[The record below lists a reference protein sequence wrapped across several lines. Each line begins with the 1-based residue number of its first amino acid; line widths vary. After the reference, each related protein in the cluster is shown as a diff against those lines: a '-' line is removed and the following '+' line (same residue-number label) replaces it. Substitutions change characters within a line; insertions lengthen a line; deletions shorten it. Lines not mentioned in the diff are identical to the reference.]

1 MSDLSSEVARHRCSR
16 GVLCYARP
24 MLNVSIPRRYARAL
38 LDVSGTNADQVVTQL
53 DALVGLMSLST
64 ELFDVVSN
72 PSYTRTNRLD
82 VLEKL
87 LPLVGAGVELTNTMK
102 LLNDRNRLEHLPDLA
117 RVFRDLVDAK
127 LGRVRSKI
135 TSAVPLT
142 ADQQKKLAEQLKV
155 MTQKE
160 VVLETAVDPALIGG
174 ATAQVGSMMY
184 DGSLRAQ
191 LAALGSSLS

>member
-1 MSDLSSEVARHRCSR
+1 MQ
-16 GVLCYARP
+16 
-24 MLNVSIPRRYARAL
+24 NVSIARRYARAL
-38 LDVSGTNADQVVTQL
+38 LEVAGANADQVVTQL
-53 DALVGLMSLST
+53 DALNGLLSLSP

-72 PSYTRTNRLD
+72 PAYTRTDRLG

-87 LPLVGAGVELTNTMK
+87 LPLVGAGNELSNTIR
-102 LLNDRNRLEHLPDLA
+102 LLNDRNRLEELPNLS
-117 RVFRDLVDAK
+117 RVFRDMVDAK

-135 TSAVPLT
+135 TSAVALT
-142 ADQQKKLAEQLKV
+142 AEQQKKLADSLKA

-174 ATAQVGSMMY
+174 ATAQVGSMLY

-191 LAALGSSLS
+191 LAALGATLR

>member
-1 MSDLSSEVARHRCSR
+1 M
-16 GVLCYARP
+16 LCYARP
-24 MLNVSIPRRYARAL
+24 MQNVSIPRRYARAL
-38 LDVSGTNADQVVTQL
+38 LDVAGANASEVVTQL
-53 DALVGLMSLST
+53 DALVGLLSLGSGEPS

-72 PSYTRTNRLD
+72 PAYTRTNRLD

-87 LPLVGAGVELTNTMK
+87 LPLVGAGPELTNTIK

-142 ADQQKKLAEQLKV
+142 AEQQKKLTEQLKA

-174 ATAQVGSMMY
+174 ATAQVGSMLY

>member
-1 MSDLSSEVARHRCSR
+1 MR
-16 GVLCYARP
+16 GP
-24 MLNVSIPRRYARAL
+24 MQNVSIARRYARAL
-38 LDVSGTNADQVVTQL
+38 LDVSGANADQVVTQL
-53 DALVGLMSLST
+53 DALVGLLSLSP

-87 LPLVGAGVELTNTMK
+87 LPLVAAGTELTNTIK
-102 LLNDRNRLEHLPDLA
+102 LLNDRNRLQHLPNLA
-117 RVFRDLVDAK
+117 RVYRDMVDAR

-135 TSAVPLT
+135 TSAVALSSE
-142 ADQQKKLAEQLKV
+142 QQKKLADQLKA

-160 VVLETAVDPALIGG
+160 VVLETAVDPKLIGG
-174 ATAQVGSMMY
+174 ATAQVGSMLY